1 MGRFILLLGGVS
13 IAAVV
18 AVTLAVL
25 FFAAGGQALL
35 LAFAVVMAALLAR
48 LALRMRGGSIGLAL
62 LTLVFTI
69 IAGVQMAKGLGGGGG
84 HWLTGIEAIAAA
96 MLCGSLVALKRLNR
110 RAVREAEIRR
120 REREPDC
127 TVEMEVRRV
136 PARPVPISLADREPP
151 TWRPVITLTAAG
163 LLGFAVL
170 LTVPP
175 RADERAGVADS
186 VATSTAEAHADQL
199 DALDAGDVFGPP
211 APEAQPVSTPASA
224 AGAPQAP
231 LSTKLVTRTV
241 TPSLARRECLAQVES
256 AHLFMTIARNSSSAS
271 IYTRLT
277 NTEIKRIAA
286 GRPVKPYTLQH
297 IAQGM
302 WDRRR
307 EPDRGAA
314 WWSQQYARCEESRI
328 DGGSYVV
335 RG

>member
-1 MGRFILLLGGVS
+1 MGRFVLLLGGLS

-18 AVTLAVL
+18 AVFLAVL

-35 LAFAVVMAALLAR
+35 LALAVIMAAVLAR
-48 LALRMRGGSIGLAL
+48 AALRTQGGSLALSVLAI
-62 LTLVFTI
+62 VFAM
-69 IAGVQMAKGLGGGGG
+69 IAGVQMAKGLSGSAG

-96 MLCGSLVALKRLNR
+96 MLCGSLVALKRLSG
-110 RAVREAEIRR
+110 RAAREADVRQ
-120 REREPDC
+120 REREPDS
-127 TVEMEVRRV
+127 TVEMEVRGEPMR
-136 PARPVPISLADREPP
+136 PASESLAEHPLP
-151 TWRPVITLTAAG
+151 SWRPALTLTAAG

-170 LTVPP
+170 MTVPP
-175 RADERAGVADS
+175 RADEDTGADS
-186 VATSTAEAHADQL
+186 IAAASIEETFAEQA
-199 DALDAGDVFGPP
+199 DALPSADANSPGP
-211 APEAQPVSTPASA
+211 AAQPVSTPASVS
-224 AGAPQAP
+224 GAPDAA

-256 AHLFMTIARNSSSAS
+256 AHLFMTIARNADSTSL
-271 IYTRLT
+271 YTRLT
-277 NTEIKRIAA
+277 NTEIKRLAA
-286 GRPVKPYTLQH
+286 SRPVKPYTLQR

-302 WDRRR
+302 WDRRN

>member
-1 MGRFILLLGGVS
+1 
-13 IAAVV
+13 VV

-35 LAFAVVMAALLAR
+35 LAIAVILAAVLAR
-48 LALRMRGGSIGLAL
+48 IALRSRGGSLAL
-62 LTLVFTI
+62 GVLTLVFAL
-69 IAGVQMAKGLGGGGG
+69 IAGVQMAKGLAGGSGN
-84 HWLTGIEAIAAA
+84 WLTGIEAIAAA
-96 MLCGSLVALKRLNR
+96 MLCGSLVALKWLNR
-110 RAVREAEIRR
+110 RTVREADIRR
-120 REREPDC
+120 REQEPDC
-127 TVEMEVRRV
+127 TVEMEVRTA

-151 TWRPVITLTAAG
+151 SWRPAIGLVAAG

-186 VATSTAEAHADQL
+186 VAGASTEETFAGQHDARAAADARGGEP
-199 DALDAGDVFGPP
+199 D
-211 APEAQPVSTPASA
+211 AQPVSAPASL
-224 AGAPQAP
+224 AGAPGAA

-241 TPSLARRECLAQVES
+241 TPSHARRECLAQVES
-256 AHLFMTIARNSSSAS
+256 AHLFMNIARTSSSAS
-271 IYTRLT
+271 LYTRLT

-302 WDRRR
+302 WERRH